1 MKYILKLKTQYC
13 NTIDPSSLNS
23 KSFLQVKFFLKFK
36 FLSIILYVY
45 IVHLVELT
53 LFWKKKSF

>member
-23 KSFLQVKFFLKFK
+23 ESFLQVKFFKKFK
-36 FLSIILYVY
+36 FLSILYVY